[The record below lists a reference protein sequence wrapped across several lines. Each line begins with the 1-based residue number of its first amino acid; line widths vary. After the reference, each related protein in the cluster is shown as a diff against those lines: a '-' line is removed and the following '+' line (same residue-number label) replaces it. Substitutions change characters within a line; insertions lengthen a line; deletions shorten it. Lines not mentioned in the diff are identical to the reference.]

1 MELELSLNLLLLLS
15 GAVLSGLC
23 AQLSLSAAFNDFRD
37 GATVDLAPLLDL
49 GFSGNLNSAQYLS
62 VGTDIL
68 LDLLLVLS
76 AVVLPSNGLS
86 TSLLAVEFAVSAIC
100 WGGEFIFSG
109 ISSSSLVSC
118 SSCLLVRGLT
128 SAGSSSLP
136 SGSSLTS
143 VSDLFGS
150 GGFSGSGSGIRFTAN
165 PLTSSSSAGD
175 SRSISS
181 SSSSS
186 TWKWFWNNCSGLLL
200 LDRAEPGD
208 CINDW
213 KRPSSLFSE
222 LAAILEL
229 EKF

>member
-100 WGGEFIFSG
+100 WGG
-109 ISSSSLVSC
+109 
-118 SSCLLVRGLT
+118 
-128 SAGSSSLP
+128 GSSFFLVFPPLP
-136 SGSSLTS
+136 
-143 VSDLFGS
+143 
-150 GGFSGSGSGIRFTAN
+150 
-165 PLTSSSSAGD
+165 
-175 SRSISS
+175 
-181 SSSSS
+181 
-186 TWKWFWNNCSGLLL
+186 
-200 LDRAEPGD
+200 
-208 CINDW
+208 
-213 KRPSSLFSE
+213 
-222 LAAILEL
+222 
-229 EKF
+229 